1 MNISFTST
9 YRIPLD
15 GLKPSKKEQVKK
27 IALEYPPFILMPSG
41 NKGAVR
47 VSISQEKDASFEQK
61 LAQHGIKVYQKFAR
75 HCILPYEMD
84 AYIKI
89 CLDSRDYE
97 PHGEQMRSNRKRR

>member
-15 GLKPSKKEQVKK
+15 GLKPSKKEQVKR

-47 VSISQEKDASFEQK
+47 VSISHEKDASFERE

-75 HCILPYEMD
+75 HCVAPDEMD
-84 AYIKI
+84 TYIKR
-89 CLDSRDYE
+89 CLDLRDYE
-97 PHGEQMRSNRKRR
+97 PHGEQMRGNRRRK